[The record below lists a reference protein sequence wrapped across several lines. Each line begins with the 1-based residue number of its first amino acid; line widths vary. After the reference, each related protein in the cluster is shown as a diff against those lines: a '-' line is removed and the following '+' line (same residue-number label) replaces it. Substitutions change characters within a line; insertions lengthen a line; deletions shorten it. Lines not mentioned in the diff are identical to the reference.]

1 MSLTSITEL
10 NNMETQG
17 SLPCQ
22 SPGQCCSM
30 MPIEV
35 GSKLIESGEYE
46 KAMSGQCCPMMLLEV
61 GSKLIDS
68 GEYEKAMSLLDRS
81 FHIVTSPSSNGERSG
96 LDLPPLMEWGI
107 KTQSMNNESTEAS
120 SNLSTSQPIDMYLED
135 VEDVGPRMFRKAIV
149 VSGTMDMAL
158 LQLVICYNKA
168 IIYHATKDLL
178 TASNFYELILSRFNL
193 VCNTPGFCLPPDY
206 LHLAMCVCNNLG
218 QICYEQRVECMAIS
232 HFETALQL
240 GRTIL
245 ASDSANAGY
254 NLDFSDVLS
263 NWCRSKYMDADVCID
278 VYAALEEITSIR
290 TALLSWDHVDIAA
303 AHFNLGVAEYLRKNN
318 SKSMSHLLYYLKIAS
333 HHASNGIESGLDPL
347 AGLIYLLLIKNDE
360 KDDKLS
366 RDLVWGLRSLQEK
379 RSEVGPR
386 HYEVA
391 AVLNYIGTLLFHAKE
406 LEHALLFLQEEL
418 QVEQHFAHPSDHF
431 GVSVTCNNI
440 GRILQELGRYP
451 QAIHYYCNALA
462 HEFDFDEDAE
472 DASMTSYK
480 TMNENPTAMN
490 LYSTVWYNLGLIH
503 DKMGACKKA
512 IKAFQMALQLR
523 RNMLGPD
530 HADIAC
536 LVYNIGV
543 LQMEQQMLKDASV
556 SFREALRIRSIAS
569 SGQLNDR
576 HVVTTMQKLA
586 SMQKSRGNIYG
597 ALETCQEVVQVL
609 KESSEFEGCA
619 RGKFLGAIYRDI
631 AELHHALGNLN
642 VALVNACKSVEAL
655 RSSFDDEST
664 TPGEFS
670 SQVEESAT
678 SLLLVGSLHHELSEP
693 MKAQECFVQAVNII
707 QDNSTNVSP
716 ALAPLLEVSLLL
728 RSNQCAAKA

>member
-1 MSLTSITEL
+1 
-10 NNMETQG
+10 
-17 SLPCQ
+17 
-22 SPGQCCSM
+22 
-30 MPIEV
+30 
-35 GSKLIESGEYE
+35 
-46 KAMSGQCCPMMLLEV
+46 MMLLEV

-81 FHIVTSPSSNGERSG
+81 FHIVTSPSSNGVTNG
-96 LDLPPLMEWGI
+96 VDLQTLME
-107 KTQSMNNESTEAS
+107 QSMKKQSAESTS
-120 SNLSTSQPIDMYLED
+120 KLSTSQQPIDMYLED
-135 VEDVGPRMFRKAIV
+135 IEDVGPRMFRKAIV
-149 VSGTMDMAL
+149 VSGTMDMTL

-168 IIYHATKDLL
+168 IIYHATKDLM
-178 TASNFYELILSRFNL
+178 TASNFYELILSRVNL
-193 VCNTPGFCLPPDY
+193 KFSSPGGNLPHEW
-206 LHLAMCVCNNLG
+206 LHLAMCVYNNLG
-218 QICYEQRVECMAIS
+218 QISYERRVECMAMS

-245 ASDSANAGY
+245 ASDSANASY

-263 NWCRSKYMDADVCID
+263 NWCRSKYMDADVCIE
-278 VYAALEEITSIR
+278 VYGALEEVLSIR
-290 TALLSWDHVDIAA
+290 TALLSWDHVDVASS
-303 AHFNLGVAEYLRKNN
+303 HFNLGVAEYLRKNN

-347 AGLIYLLLIKNDE
+347 AGLVYLLLIKHDE
-360 KDDKLS
+360 TDDKLS

-418 QVEQHFAHPSDHF
+418 QVEEHFVQPSDRF

-451 QAIHYYCNALA
+451 QAIHYYRNALA
-462 HEFDFDEDAE
+462 HEFDIDEDAE
-472 DASMTSYK
+472 DATMISCK
-480 TMNENPTAMN
+480 TLNENPAAMN

-543 LQMEQQMLKDASV
+543 LQMEQQMLKDASD
-556 SFREALRIRSIAS
+556 SFREALRIRSISS

-576 HVVTTMQKLA
+576 HVVTTLQKLA
-586 SMQKSRGNIYG
+586 SMQKARGNIHG
-597 ALETCQEVVQVL
+597 ALEACQEVVLVL

-642 VALVNACKSVEAL
+642 VALDNACASVEAL
-655 RSSFDDEST
+655 RTSFNTEPTS
-664 TPGEFS
+664 PGEFS

-678 SLLLVGSLHHELSEP
+678 SLLLVGSLQHELCEP
-693 MKAQECFVQAVNII
+693 MKAQECFGEAVKII
-707 QDNSTNVSP
+707 QDNSSKVSA
-716 ALAPLLEVSLLL
+716 ALTPLLEVSMLL
-728 RSNQCAAKA
+728 RSNQCAAEA